1 MKSAYDVVVI
11 GAGAA
16 GLAAAARLAEVGR
29 SVLVLE
35 ARDRVGGRICTRHEP
50 GLAAPVELGAEFVH
64 GRAPV
69 THKWMARAGQ
79 PIVETPDEH
88 WRLTNGRLDRHDG
101 FFADVQRAF
110 RRNKALASHDVSF
123 AQFLDETLKDELSAH
138 ARAAARSMAE
148 GFDAADTTRASALPL
163 VEEWTNESFIDGSQ
177 GRVDGGY
184 STLLSAIMRSLPA
197 SLCKVQLQTV
207 VHKVTWERGSVEV
220 EGTFLGKP
228 FVVIA
233 PRAVVTVPLGVLQT
247 GAGEIGHIAFEP
259 ALSSK
264 EGALRKLESG
274 PVIKLMLRF
283 RSAFWEQASEGRGR
297 DASFFRA
304 ENQPFQV
311 FWTQVPLRAPLLVA
325 WLGGPRVA
333 ELDPHGE
340 VAHVTRHAV
349 QSLDSLFG
357 KQWDVADELDAAYY
371 HDWQRD
377 PFARGAY
384 SYVGVG
390 GGTAREDLAAPVDGT
405 LFFAGEATDTE
416 GEAATVTGAL
426 RSGERAANE
435 IITSWR

>member
-16 GLAAAARLAEVGR
+16 GLAAAARLAEAGR

-35 ARDRVGGRICTRHEP
+35 ARDRVGGRIDTRHEP
-50 GLAAPVELGAEFVH
+50 GLNAPVELGAEFVH
-64 GRAPV
+64 GRAPLI
-69 THKWMARAGQ
+69 HKWAKRGGRSV
-79 PIVETPDEH
+79 IETSDEH
-88 WRLTNGRLDRHDG
+88 WRPVNGRLDRYDG
-101 FFADVQRAF
+101 LFADVQHAF
-110 RRNKALASHDVSF
+110 RRNKERASHDVSF
-123 AQFLDETLKDELSAH
+123 AEFLDVTLKDELSTH

-148 GFDAADTTRASALPL
+148 GFDAADTTRASALPI
-163 VEEWTNESFIDGSQ
+163 VEEWTNESFIDASQ
-177 GRVDGGY
+177 GRIEGGY
-184 STLLSAIMRSLPA
+184 STLLDEMMRAMPA

-207 VHKVTWERGSVEV
+207 VHKVTWEHGSVEI
-220 EGTFLGKP
+220 EGKFLGRP

-233 PRAVVTVPLGVLQT
+233 PRVIVTVPLGVLQA
-247 GAGEIGHIAFEP
+247 GAGEVGHIAFEP
-259 ALSSK
+259 ALSMK
-264 EGALRKLESG
+264 HEALRKLESG
-274 PVIKLMLRF
+274 PVIKLELRF
-283 RSAFWEQASEGRGR
+283 RSAFWEQFDDGRSR
-297 DASFFRA
+297 DASFFHA

-311 FWTQVPLRAPLLVA
+311 FWTQVPTRAPLLVA

-333 ELDPHGE
+333 TVDSQGD
-340 VAHVTRHAV
+340 VTHLAKQAV

-357 KQWDVADELDAAYY
+357 KQWDVGDELEAVYC

-390 GGTAREDLAAPVDGT
+390 GSTAREELAAPLDGT

-426 RSGERAANE
+426 QSGERAADE
-435 IITSWR
+435 VIASCR

>member
-16 GLAAAARLAEVGR
+16 GLAAAARLAEAGR

-35 ARDRVGGRICTRHEP
+35 ARDRVGGRIDTRHEP
-50 GLAAPVELGAEFVH
+50 GLNAPVELGAEFVH
-64 GRAPV
+64 GRAPLI
-69 THKWMARAGQ
+69 HKWANRGGRSV
-79 PIVETPDEH
+79 IETSDEH
-88 WRLTNGRLDRHDG
+88 WRPVNGRLHRYDG
-101 FFADVQRAF
+101 LFEDVQHAF
-110 RRNKALASHDVSF
+110 RRNKERASYDVSF
-123 AQFLDETLKDELSAH
+123 AEFLDVTLKDELSTH

-148 GFDAADTTRASALPL
+148 GFDAADTTRASSLPI
-163 VEEWTNESFIDGSQ
+163 VEEWTNESFIDAPQ
-177 GRVDGGY
+177 GRIDGGY
-184 STLLSAIMRSLPA
+184 STLLGEIMRAMPA

-207 VHKVTWERGSVEV
+207 VHKVTWEHGSVEI
-220 EGTFLGKP
+220 EGKFLGRP

-233 PRAVVTVPLGVLQT
+233 PRVIVAVPLGVLQA
-247 GAGEIGHIAFEP
+247 GAGEVGHIAFEP
-259 ALSSK
+259 ALSTK
-264 EGALRKLESG
+264 QQALRTLQSG

-283 RSAFWEQASEGRGR
+283 RSAFWEQFDDGRSR
-297 DASFFRA
+297 DASFFHA

-311 FWTQVPLRAPLLVA
+311 FWTQVPTRAPLLVA

-333 ELDPHGE
+333 TADPQGD
-340 VAHVTRHAV
+340 VTHLAKQAV

-357 KQWDVADELDAAYY
+357 KQWGVGDELEAVYC

-390 GGTAREDLAAPVDGT
+390 GRTAREELAAPLDGT

-426 RSGERAANE
+426 QSGERAANE
-435 IITSWR
+435 VIASWR

>member
-16 GLAAAARLAEVGR
+16 GLAAAARLAEAGR

-35 ARDRVGGRICTRHEP
+35 ARDRVGGRIDTRHEP
-50 GLAAPVELGAEFVH
+50 GLGVPVELGAEFVH
-64 GRAPV
+64 GLAPV
-69 THKWMARAGQ
+69 IHKWAKRAGR
-79 PIVETPDEH
+79 PIIDIPDEH
-88 WRLTNGRLDRHDG
+88 WRPIDGRLQRYDG
-101 FFADVQRAF
+101 FFEDVQRVF
-110 RRNKALASHDVSF
+110 RRNKERASYDVSF
-123 AQFLDETLKDELSAH
+123 AQFLDETLKDELSVH

-148 GFDAADTTRASALPL
+148 GFDAADPTLASALPI
-163 VEEWTNESFIDGSQ
+163 VEEWTNAAFIDASQ

-184 STLLSAIMRSLPA
+184 DTLLAEMMRALPA
-197 SLCKVQLQTV
+197 SLCKVQLQTI
-207 VHKVTWERGSVEV
+207 VHKVTWEHGSVEI
-220 EGTFLGKP
+220 EGQFLGRP

-233 PRAVVTVPLGVLQT
+233 PRAVVAVPLGVLQAP
-247 GAGEIGHIAFEP
+247 AGEVGHITFEP
-259 ALSSK
+259 ALATK
-264 EGALRKLESG
+264 QGALRTLVSG
-274 PVIKLMLRF
+274 PVVKPVLRF
-283 RSAFWEQASEGRGR
+283 RSAFWEQFDDGRAR
-297 DASFFRA
+297 SASFLHA

-311 FWTQVPLRAPLLVA
+311 FWTQVPARAPLLVA

-333 ELDPHGE
+333 GADPQGDA
-340 VAHVTRHAV
+340 AHLAKQAV

-357 KQWDVADELDAAYY
+357 KQWDVADELEGVYY

-390 GGTAREDLAAPVDGT
+390 GSTAREELAAPVDGT

-426 RSGERAANE
+426 HSGERAANE
-435 IITSWR
+435 VIASQA

>member
-16 GLAAAARLAEVGR
+16 GLAAAARLTEAGR

-35 ARDRVGGRICTRHEP
+35 ARDRVGGRIDTRHEP
-50 GLAAPVELGAEFVH
+50 GLNAPVELGAEFVH
-64 GRAPV
+64 GLAPV
-69 THKWMARAGQ
+69 IHDWTRRGGRSVVD
-79 PIVETPDEH
+79 IPDEH
-88 WRLTNGRLDRHDG
+88 WRPMDGRLNRYDG
-101 FFADVQRAF
+101 FFADVQSAF
-110 RRNKALASHDVSF
+110 RRNKARASYDLSF
-123 AQFLDETLKDELSAH
+123 SDFLDVTLKDELSTH

-148 GFDAADTTRASALPL
+148 GFDAADTRVASALPI
-163 VEEWTNESFIDGSQ
+163 VEEWTNESFIDAAQ
-177 GRVDGGY
+177 GRVESGY
-184 STLLSAIMRSLPA
+184 STLLGEMMRTLPA

-207 VHKVTWERGSVEV
+207 VHKVSWEQGSVEI
-220 EGTFLGKP
+220 EGKFLGRP

-233 PRAVVTVPLGVLQT
+233 PRVIITVPLGVLQAP
-247 GAGEIGHIAFEP
+247 AGEVGHIAFEP

-264 EGALRKLESG
+264 QDALRKLESG
-274 PVIKLMLRF
+274 PVIKLSLRF
-283 RSAFWEQASEGRGR
+283 RSAFWEQFGDGRAR
-297 DASFFRA
+297 DASFFHA

-311 FWTQVPLRAPLLVA
+311 FWTQVPRRAPLLVA

-333 ELDPHGE
+333 AADPEGD
-340 VAHVTRHAV
+340 VTHLAKQAV

-357 KQWDVADELDAAYY
+357 KQWDVADELEAVYC

-390 GGTAREDLAAPVDGT
+390 GETAREELAAPIDGT

-426 RSGERAANE
+426 QSGERAAKE
-435 IITSWR
+435 VISSWR